1 MALNT
6 YATLKTSIAAWLMR
20 DDLTAVIPDF
30 VTLAEADMFQRLRLR
45 CMLTRAT
52 TTIGSD
58 GYEELPT
65 DFLQMYRLVLDGIE
79 MEFAPTALM
88 AGYLLDYAG
97 DPQTFYCITGEQIQF
112 APASGANPGLLEM
125 SYYAKPDALSDTNP
139 SNRILEASPAI
150 YLYGS
155 LIQAAPYLGDDAR
168 VQTWGQLYTQACDV
182 LQQADDAAEFS
193 AGPLVIRSASTDMTP

>member
-1 MALNT
+1 MTLSS
-6 YATLKTSIAAWLMR
+6 YATLKASIAAWLMR
-20 DDLTAVIPDF
+20 ADLTDVIPDF
-30 VTLAEADMFQRLRLR
+30 VALAEADMFQRLRLR

-58 GYEELPT
+58 GYEELPS

-79 MEFAPTALM
+79 LEFAPTALM

-97 DPQTFYCITGEQIQF
+97 DPPTFYAITGEQLQL
-112 APASGANPGLLEM
+112 APASGANPGMLEM
-125 SYYAKPDALSDTNP
+125 TYYAKPTALSDSNT

-155 LIQAAPYLGDDAR
+155 LIQSAPYLGDDPR
-168 VQTWGQLYTQACDV
+168 VQTWSQLYSQACDV
-182 LQQADDAAEFS
+182 LQAADDAAEFS
-193 AGPLVIRSASTDMTP
+193 AGPLVIRSASTEMHP

>member
-1 MALNT
+1 MALSS
-6 YATLKTSIAAWLMR
+6 YATLKTSIASWLMR

-30 VTLAEADMFQRLRLR
+30 VTLAESDMFQRLRLR

-65 DFLQMYRLVLDGIE
+65 DFLQMYRLVLDGVE
-79 MEFAPTALM
+79 LAFSPTALM

-97 DPQTFYCITGEQIQF
+97 DPQTFYAITGEQIQF
-112 APASGANPGLLEM
+112 APASGANPGSLEM
-125 SYYAKPDALSDTNP
+125 TYYAKPDALSDTIT

-168 VQTWGQLYTQACDV
+168 TQTWGQLYTQACDV

-193 AGPLVIRSASTDMTP
+193 CGPLVIRSSSTDMTP